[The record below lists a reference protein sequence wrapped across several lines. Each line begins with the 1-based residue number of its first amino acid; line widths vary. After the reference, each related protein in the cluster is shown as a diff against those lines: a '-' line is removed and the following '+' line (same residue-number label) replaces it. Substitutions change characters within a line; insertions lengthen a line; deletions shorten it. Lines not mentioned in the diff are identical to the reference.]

1 MKNEMGNIKQYNQMS
16 SYKYKTLVFKDITN
30 RCLTIII
37 NERSN
42 TYIDIGCVD
51 LNGKF

>member
-30 RCLTIII
+30 RCLII
-37 NERSN
+37 NINECSN
-42 TYIDIGCVD
+42 TYIDIEHVN
-51 LNGKF
+51 LNVIF